1 MQNFVKYGA
10 MITLISSSFVSVAF
24 GYDLSDHDIN
34 LVWQLNREVDK
45 AIEDTGRSPVFM
57 EKAAT
62 KFSTL
67 VDHLSTDERKQAI
80 MQNVF
85 QHTHTQLALV
95 TDTNTRI
102 FKQTFVTVNGQQ
114 LQGDTFE
121 KRLQRC
127 VEKFDMVNTLA
138 QKHNVPT
145 ALILATWFME
155 SSCRQAN
162 PENGDGVFQIVSQ
175 YYEPGPIS
183 DADLV
188 EEIENFVKFSR
199 GKWSAYEKANPGRK
213 INLTYRTRDMES
225 LESQGALY
233 NSVGSSFKARPLKAT
248 NDYYNR
254 GNFNPEWASSVKD
267 GLITAFIRLT
277 KWELE
282 NR

>member
-1 MQNFVKYGA
+1 MV
-10 MITLISSSFVSVAF
+10 TLVTGLSFSAAF
-24 GYDLSDHDIN
+24 GYDLSEHDTN

-57 EKAAT
+57 EKAAM
-62 KFSTL
+62 KFSAL
-67 VDHLSTDERKQAI
+67 VDHLSADERKQAI

-85 QHTHTQLALV
+85 QHTHNQLALV
-95 TDTNTRI
+95 TDTNTRV
-102 FKQTFVTVNGQQ
+102 FKQTFVTLNGQQ
-114 LQGDTFE
+114 LQGDPFE
-121 KRLQRC
+121 KRLQWC

-138 QKHNVPT
+138 QKYNVPT

-162 PENGDGVFQIVSQ
+162 PDNGDGVFQIVSH
-175 YYEPGPIS
+175 YYEPGPID
-183 DADLV
+183 DAQLV

-213 INLTYRTRDMES
+213 INLTYRSWDMNS
-225 LESQGALY
+225 LETQGALY
-233 NSVGSSFKARPLKAT
+233 NSVGSSFKVWPLKAT
-248 NDYYNR
+248 NEYYNR
-254 GNFNPEWASSVKD
+254 GNFNPERASSVKD